1 MTVNGRAYTVITSGA
16 IDPGRRG
23 YQLHSDTARLIM
35 KLGSFSA
42 AVGKFNKKANESM
55 DRTVRKTVIGLGT
68 AIVKRNPVGTPATTG
83 VKGYRG
89 GRSKANWQY
98 GLNSIPTS
106 VIEDFDPDGNRTIA
120 GIAASVPRQAGGH
133 VHYIANNVEY
143 IGFLE
148 NGSSKQAPHGMVVR
162 TILDF
167 QQIVKSAAK

>member
-1 MTVNGRAYTVITSGA
+1 
-16 IDPGRRG
+16 
-23 YQLHSDTARLIM
+23 M
-35 KLGSFSA
+35 KLGSFSDSIDR
-42 AVGKFNKKANESM
+42 FNKKAKGSM
-55 DRTVRKTVIGLGT
+55 DKTVIGTVIGLGR
-68 AIVKRNPVGTPATTG
+68 AIVNRNPVGTPATTG

-120 GIAASVPRQAGGH
+120 GIAASVPTKAAGH

-148 NGSSKQAPHGMVVR
+148 NGSSRQAPNGMVVR

-167 QQIVKSAAK
+167 QQIVQGAAR

>member
-1 MTVNGRAYTVITSGA
+1 MA
-16 IDPGRRG
+16 
-23 YQLHSDTARLIM
+23 
-35 KLGSFSA
+35 LGSFSA
-42 AVGKFNKKANESM
+42 AVDKFNKKANESM
-55 DRTVRKTVIGLGT
+55 DKTVRRTVIGLGT
-68 AIVKRNPVGTPATTG
+68 AVVNRNPVGTPVTTG

-106 VIEDFDPDGNRTIA
+106 VIEDFDLDGNRTIA
-120 GIAASVPRQAGGH
+120 GIAASVPTKAAGH

-148 NGSSKQAPHGMVVR
+148 NGSSRQAPNGMVIR

-167 QQIVKSAAK
+167 QQIVQGAAR

>member
-1 MTVNGRAYTVITSGA
+1 
-16 IDPGRRG
+16 
-23 YQLHSDTARLIM
+23 M

-42 AVGKFNKKANESM
+42 AVDKFNKKAKESM
-55 DRTVRKTVIGLGT
+55 DKTVIGTVIGLGR
-68 AIVKRNPVGTPATTG
+68 AIVNRNPVGTPATTG

-120 GIAASVPRQAGGH
+120 GITASVPTKAAGH

-143 IGFLE
+143 IKFLE
-148 NGSSKQAPHGMVVR
+148 NGSSKQAPNGMVVR

-167 QQIVKSAAK
+167 QQIVQGAAR

>member
-1 MTVNGRAYTVITSGA
+1 
-16 IDPGRRG
+16 
-23 YQLHSDTARLIM
+23 M

-42 AVGKFNKKANESM
+42 AIDRFNKKANESM
-55 DRTVRKTVIGLGT
+55 DRTVKRTVIGLGR
-68 AIVKRNPVGTPATTG
+68 AIVNRNPVGTPATTG

-120 GIAASVPRQAGGH
+120 GIAASVPTKAAGH

-143 IGFLE
+143 IKFLE
-148 NGSSKQAPHGMVVR
+148 NGSSRQAPNGMVVR

-167 QQIVKSAAK
+167 QQIVQGAAR